1 MYQKIVLI
9 LIFTTSIFK
18 YSAAQIAEK
27 FIAEADGKLLF
38 QTVTASGTWLIG
50 SEKSLS
56 AHNPENGAQLWN
68 IPSLAGIQE
77 QQVAE
82 LPGSSL
88 LKINV
93 GSEVQFVDPFSGEIR
108 FNTANH
114 GLKELNYQT
123 LMFRSNALLIAG
135 NKGADKP
142 VLMMVDLASG
152 KVKWS
157 LEEKFGK
164 IISANEFD
172 DKEMLLVTLF
182 YVYRLNSADGKV
194 IWKETTSETV
204 DGMAQAGAIG
214 NLLAGF
220 TEQLAANVEFNLRYY
235 ENKEKDVFV
244 LGSEVENKQTTS
256 DGKTNLIYTNNYTA
270 FKLSTGKRMW
280 ANPIEMKGKFG
291 VVVFHGNDVVVL
303 PDDGNK
309 TIINAFDINSGIG
322 KWGKKGKGISMKG
335 GVYDT
340 FKTDKGFLLISG
352 SGSNTFLNFL
362 NAETGEFNYDKS
374 IKVDGRI
381 QQLIPAGNN
390 FAFITTDEMNI
401 INPATGDLLLGKS
414 LSTTPGLAIKEG
426 NAIIVADPKKGA
438 IKRVDLTSNAVED
451 IFLAGVKFGG
461 KESPQQIEI
470 RTDGYLL
477 TSDQNIALISKS
489 GELKFSQ
496 HFPAPRESGLR
507 RALLYAQAARAAY
520 IGANAYYAAG
530 VLQSA
535 APDISQRDAV
545 SGAMIDGIG
554 QAYQNIG
561 EQAEDFVKK
570 SLQQASARA
579 KATTQSRDFMLVLSD
594 KGKEFALLK
603 VNKNTGTVDGEIS
616 LGDEKEPKYAVDD
629 VSGLVFRQ
637 IAENKISGYQL

>member
-77 QQVAE
+77 QQVSE

-88 LKINV
+88 LMITKNSDV
-93 GSEVQFVDPFSGEIR
+93 VFVDPFSGEIR
-108 FNTANH
+108 FNTADH
-114 GLKELNYQT
+114 GIKALNYQN
-123 LMFRSNALLIAG
+123 LMFKSNSLLIAG
-135 NKGADKP
+135 SKEADKP
-142 VLMMVDLASG
+142 ILMMVNLASG

-164 IISANEFD
+164 IITANEFD
-172 DKEMLLVTLF
+172 KNEMLLVTLF
-182 YVYRLNSADGKV
+182 HVYRLSSADGKI
-194 IWKETTSETV
+194 IWKETTSETA
-204 DGMAQAGAIG
+204 DGMAQAGALG
-214 NLLAGF
+214 NLFADF

-235 ENKEKDVFV
+235 ENKEKDVF
-244 LGSEVENKQTTS
+244 LIGSEVEKKRTTS
-256 DGKTNLIYTNNYTA
+256 DGKTSIAYFNNYSA
-270 FKLSTGKRMW
+270 FKLSSGKRLW
-280 ANPIEMKGKFG
+280 TDPVEMKGKFG
-291 VVVFHGNDVVVL
+291 VVVFNQSDVLIL

-309 TIINAFDINSGIG
+309 TIINAFDINSGAG

-340 FKTDKGFLLISG
+340 YITDKGILVISG
-352 SGSNTFLNFL
+352 SGSNSFLNFL
-362 NAETGEFNYDKS
+362 NPETGEFNYDKS
-374 IKVDGRI
+374 VKANGRI

-401 INPATGDLLLGKS
+401 INPTTGDLMISKS
-414 LSTTPGLAIKEG
+414 IPTTPNLAVKDG
-426 NAIIVADPKKGA
+426 NTIIVADPKKGS
-438 IKRVDLTSNAVED
+438 IKRVDLATNAVED
-451 IFLAGVKFGG
+451 IFAAGVKFGG
-461 KESPQQIEI
+461 KESPQQLEI
-470 RTDGYLL
+470 RAEGFLL

-489 GELKFSQ
+489 GEIKFNQ
-496 HFPAPRESGLR
+496 HFPAPRESGLK

-535 APDISQRDAV
+535 APDVAQRDAV
-545 SGAMIDGIG
+545 GGAMVEGIG
-554 QAYQNIG
+554 QVYQNIG

-594 KGKEFALLK
+594 TGKEFALLK
-603 VNKNTGTVDGEIS
+603 VNKNTGVVDGEIS
-616 LGDEKEPKYAVDD
+616 LGKDKEPKYAVDD